1 MVATGRQVSIAV
13 LLKLFLV
20 ISPPLGEPMK
30 QAQRLLRSLVER
42 HLVFVF
48 AALLSKGAGAVVD
61 PFVTIDLGSALLS
74 R

>member
-1 MVATGRQVSIAV
+1 
-13 LLKLFLV
+13 
-20 ISPPLGEPMK
+20 MK